1 MNKIQTTCNYCS
13 LACNMDFY
21 VEDNK
26 IKKVI
31 PTEKYP
37 VNKGFSCIKGLNL
50 DKQLTSADFPK
61 NPLLK
66 TENGREEIS
75 WERAYSFLAIS

>member
-21 VEDNK
+21 IEDNK

-31 PTEKYP
+31 PTENYP

-50 DKQLTSADFPK
+50 DKQLTSRDFPK
-61 NPLLK
+61 KPLLK

-75 WERAYSFLAIS
+75 WEKLIVFSVKS